1 MVRGGEGRED
11 LQKAREKARVLA
23 WLASLDTRN
32 GELALR
38 LRILSYV
45 KTDATTSDN
54 VGSCWPKML
63 RPFAGG

>member
-1 MVRGGEGRED
+1 MVRGGEGREY
-11 LQKAREKARVLA
+11 LQKAREWGRVLA
-23 WLASLDTRN
+23 WLSSLDTRN

-38 LRILSYV
+38 LRILSYM
-45 KTDATTSDN
+45 KTDATTPDN